1 MNLRRT
7 LAGLLY
13 PPKCPFCARVLD
25 GREDALCPRCR
36 SALPRTGPGDVRT
49 VDGCAVCLAPLWYE
63 GRVRDA
69 VHRYKFRGGQNH
81 AAVFGTLMAA
91 CLLTRAGRELDAVTW
106 APLSKKRLR
115 RRGYD
120 QARLLAERV
129 GELLGRPVVPLLEK
143 WRDTPP
149 QSGLED
155 ARRRRE
161 NVRGAYRLL
170 PEARSLCSGKKL
182 LLVDDVVTT
191 GATMG
196 ECAKLLKSAGAAS
209 VAALSLAWARK

>member
-1 MNLRRT
+1 MSLRRA

-13 PPKCPFCARVLD
+13 PPKCPFCGRVLD
-25 GREDALCPRCR
+25 SGENGLCARCR
-36 SALPRTGPGDVRT
+36 PALPRTWLGDVRT

-63 GRVRDA
+63 GGVRDA

-91 CLLTRAGRELDAVTW
+91 CLLTRASRELDAVTW
-106 APLSKKRLR
+106 APLSKRRLR

-129 GELLGRPVVPLLEK
+129 GELIGRPAVPLLEK

-149 QSGLED
+149 QSGLTD

-161 NVRGAYRLL
+161 NVKGAYRLL
-170 PEARSLCSGKKL
+170 PGARALCAGRRL

-196 ECAKLLKSAGAAS
+196 ECAKILKSAGAAS
-209 VAALSLAWARK
+209 IAALSLAWARK